1 MSRVAGLGATETG
14 NRLSQPKFEF
24 TSLPIK
30 QVPQPSLHYFLHVCT
45 TSFLSLVTLASLFLA
60 GLPREPGE
68 AVRHPLPHV
77 QPEAEAVA
85 RRQDG
90 AGLHLRPGMF
100 SDTRN

>member
-1 MSRVAGLGATETG
+1 MRENSEANLIIWYSV
-14 NRLSQPKFEF
+14 
-24 TSLPIK
+24 
-30 QVPQPSLHYFLHVCT
+30 
-45 TSFLSLVTLASLFLA
+45 A

-90 AGLHLRPGMF
+90 AGVHLRPGMF
-100 SDTRN
+100 ITVF